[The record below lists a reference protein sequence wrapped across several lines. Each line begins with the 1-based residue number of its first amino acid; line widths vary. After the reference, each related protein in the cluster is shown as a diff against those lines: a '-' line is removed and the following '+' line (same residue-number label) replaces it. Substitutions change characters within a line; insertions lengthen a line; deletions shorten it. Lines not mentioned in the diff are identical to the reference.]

1 MKHLNLE
8 QAGQRSRFDVRVF
21 LFFFSNVHFFKL
33 NVHFFLKK
41 KSCTLPMIVSAILS
55 TVPLGLRSTHISR
68 LSKVCRGSFTTRRP
82 PTPALQHIAFDQST
96 KPHFSLLFYLS
107 DMYFR
112 IYILLRLPR
121 TLSGISPGSKRI
133 NHDQKRE
140 EGERDGTRCA
150 NKTIH

>member
-1 MKHLNLE
+1 MKHHNLE

-33 NVHFFLKK
+33 NVHFFFKK

-68 LSKVCRGSFTTRRP
+68 LSKVCRGSLTTRRP
-82 PTPALQHIAFDQST
+82 LTPALQHIAFDQST
-96 KPHFSLLFYLS
+96 KPHFSLLFLFVT

-112 IYILLRLPR
+112 NLYTITFATNPLWNL
-121 TLSGISPGSKRI
+121 TRI
-133 NHDQKRE
+133 K
-140 EGERDGTRCA
+140 A
-150 NKTIH
+150 NKS